1 MPRNNFPFSP
11 PFISLA
17 HGDLHGLPLA
27 KLVPDGFFCL
37 LMREVMS
44 LLMSGVPTLN
54 KPHHAGYCSLDRC
67 SIEPNISYIQH
78 LLEICVVVNADQD
91 Q

>member
-1 MPRNNFPFSP
+1 
-11 PFISLA
+11 
-17 HGDLHGLPLA
+17 
-27 KLVPDGFFCL
+27 L

-67 SIEPNISYIQH
+67 SIEPNILMHSAFIGD
-78 LLEICVVVNADQD
+78 LCCS
-91 Q
+91 